1 MSFLWTKL
9 FTATTIEI
17 TEESLARCSQLEEP
31 TGILRLGARFTKVE
45 QAVFLPEVNLKIYN
59 YVSCLL
65 GTNYELLA
73 DHNLTDSRR
82 LVWWPRGRPLNGS
95 MDGDAICPRDGCS
108 PWMIRPNDGFCFQKR
123 QVTMQERRLEQR
135 NDVPSVR
142 LWTSARGKTLGV
154 FPTKCVR
161 RMRKNNSVLAP
172 SSGHYKSSYCI

>member
-1 MSFLWTKL
+1 MSDKNETSFTTKL
-9 FTATTIEI
+9 NWIA
-17 TEESLARCSQLEEP
+17 EESLARRLQLEEP
-31 TGILRLGARFTKVE
+31 IVTLRLGAKFTKVE

-108 PWMIRPNDGFCFQKR
+108 PWMIRPNNGFCFQKR
-123 QVTMQERRLEQR
+123 QVTMQERRLKLEEMYQVSSCGPPQEVKACVFL
-135 NDVPSVR
+135 ND
-142 LWTSARGKTLGV
+142 LGKTDAWEAS
-154 FPTKCVR
+154 
-161 RMRKNNSVLAP
+161 RKRGL
-172 SSGHYKSSYCI
+172 SSFISI